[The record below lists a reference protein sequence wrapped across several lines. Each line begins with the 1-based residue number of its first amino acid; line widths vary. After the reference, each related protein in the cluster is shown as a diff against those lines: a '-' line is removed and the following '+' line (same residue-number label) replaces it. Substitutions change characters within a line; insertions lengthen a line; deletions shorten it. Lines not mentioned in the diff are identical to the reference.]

1 MKRYPEEPKQKRV
14 ASPMKELQPRQSGFS
29 NLKPV
34 STPYNEPI
42 LGLKTEPKSGK
53 VKPEMKDAVT

>member
-1 MKRYPEEPKQKRV
+1 
-14 ASPMKELQPRQSGFS
+14 MKELQPRQSGFS